1 MRKRLDEIMATL
13 LVFGFILCL
22 IGFGAAL
29 AGAKHLYWILPY
41 GGTMTGIGLIYVNL
55 RENEQEDKKNGAD
68 RTAENGN

>member
-13 LVFGFILCL
+13 LVFGLILCL

-29 AGAKHLYWILPY
+29 AGAKQLYWILPY

-55 RENEQEDKKNGAD
+55 RENEQEDKK
-68 RTAENGN
+68 EWH